1 MIVNTEQTIITL
13 IENKKV
19 ILDALDYM
27 DNINSNQIN
36 ITQFDIFVSNQMDL
50 IKKQYSGKHVNNK
63 LYNIELAF
71 SIKNLRKHNL
81 IQVDDSNG
89 RIDFVDY
96 IEDMFKALQ
105 DNSKVKPIT
114 NRIFIQHSNNLISII
129 EDSYKFESFS
139 NLDKEVFFEDLRN
152 FLKNVKQ
159 DFEKNINTIIG
170 KSNSLSSYLDDKIDS
185 SINKQKVM
193 QQIVE
198 LCDKYIEPFF
208 NFLSTSKNK
217 DGFVNNL
224 VKLKVFFKNQDMN
237 IEEQEVSRFI
247 MSFGSYHKD
256 IKSVYEQINEYR
268 RKGQKD
274 LILFNSF
281 ESAFKELDE
290 YIMAMQ
296 DGKMTKNYLDI
307 SNYHENYNNFDNIKT
322 NNITRSEINC
332 DYDNFVQN
340 FDQIEK
346 TSLIDINDEDKAELP
361 NILNQ
366 EDLDIIALKDEYI
379 RNVATMNNKTTSK
392 ISRILS
398 RNSQELRKA
407 DDTYDIYHKLHVILS
422 KNIENY
428 KPFYVLYAYTH
439 LRKSL
444 TNVRVGHNIR
454 KNIKHDNKKYNY
466 RPVYSVGA

>member
-1 MIVNTEQTIITL
+1 MIINMEQTIITL

-19 ILDALDYM
+19 ILDSLNYM
-27 DNINSNQIN
+27 DSINSNQIN
-36 ITQFDIFVSNQMDL
+36 ITQFDIFVSNQMNL
-50 IKKQYSGKHVNNK
+50 VKKQYSGKNISNK

-89 RIDFVDY
+89 KIDFVDY
-96 IEDMFKALQ
+96 IENMFKSLQ
-105 DNSKVKPIT
+105 DNIKIKPIT
-114 NRIFIQHSNNLISII
+114 NRVFIQHSNNLISII
-129 EDSYKFESFS
+129 EDSYKFDSFS
-139 NLDKEVFFEDLRN
+139 NLNKEVFFEDLRN

-193 QQIVE
+193 QQIIE

-217 DGFVNNL
+217 EGFVNNL

-256 IKSVYEQINEYR
+256 IKIVYEQINEYR

-290 YIMAMQ
+290 YIMAML

-322 NNITRSEINC
+322 NNVTRSEISCN
-332 DYDNFVQN
+332 YDNFIQN

-346 TSLIDINDEDKAELP
+346 TSLIDINDEDKTQLP

-366 EDLDIIALKDEYI
+366 EDLDIIALKDEYS
-379 RNVATMNNKTTSK
+379 RNLSTINNQITSK

-398 RNSQELRKA
+398 KNSQELRKA
-407 DDTYDIYHKLHVILS
+407 DDTYDIFHKLHFILS
-422 KNIENY
+422 KNMENY
-428 KPFYVLYAYTH
+428 KPFYILYAYIH

-444 TNVRVGHNIR
+444 VNVRIGYNIR
-454 KNIKHDNKKYNY
+454 KNITHDNKKYIY
-466 RPVYSVGA
+466 RPVYSIGD